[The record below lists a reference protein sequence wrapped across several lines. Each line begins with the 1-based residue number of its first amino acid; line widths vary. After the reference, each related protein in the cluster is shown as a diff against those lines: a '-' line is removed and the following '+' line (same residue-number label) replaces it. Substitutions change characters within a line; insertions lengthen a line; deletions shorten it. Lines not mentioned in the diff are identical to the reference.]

1 MFGRSGKPLPLS
13 GGSRRRA
20 LLVEADPLLG
30 ELVRLPFHSRL
41 LDGEVL
47 GERYTDA
54 VQEPEQGPLVVLD
67 QVLVDHRERLRAAVV
82 EEFLPGGVV
91 LVDAQLEV
99 VYRGEA
105 EAQPLP
111 ADVLVGVPAPLLGLE
126 RLPQRDR
133 LAGGVPASDP
143 DEQPQVRQYR
153 PRHVTGT
160 HILQPPRPAREADEV
175 AEVGPHDL
183 GSQHTVLGCSLPKRI
198 LQQRLEIG
206 RTPGG
211 VPARRMLGVPATV
224 LAEDVPKLGVV
235 QQRPYLWIVGA
246 LEVVARLPR
255 LPSLKQHLEVLCRAA
270 RNPRALE
277 GVTQQR
283 APAARRRADEVRHLR
298 NRHARSSYPNACLSH
313 LPSPLI

>member
-13 GGSRRRA
+13 GDSRRRA
-20 LLVEADPLLG
+20 LVVEADPLLG

-47 GERYTDA
+47 GDGDADA
-54 VQEPEQGPLVVLD
+54 VQEPQHGPLVVLD
-67 QVLVDHRERLRAAVV
+67 QVLVDHLERLLAAAVA
-82 EEFLPGGVV
+82 ESLPGGVM

-99 VYRGEA
+99 VYSGEA
-105 EAQPLP
+105 ETQPLL
-111 ADVLVGVPAPLLGLE
+111 AEVLVGVPAPLLGLE

-133 LAGGVPASDP
+133 LAGSVPASDP
-143 DEQPQVRQYR
+143 DEPPQVRQYR
-153 PRHVTGT
+153 RWHVAGT
-160 HILQPPRPAREADEV
+160 HILQPPRPAREPYEV

-183 GSQHTVLGCSLPKRI
+183 GPQHAVLGRSLPHRI

-211 VPARRMLGVPATV
+211 VPPRRMLGVPAAV

-235 QQRPYLWIVGA
+235 QQRPYLRIVGA

-255 LPSLKQHLEVLCRAA
+255 LPSLQQHLEVLRRAA

-298 NRHARSSYPNACLSH
+298 NRHARSSYPAVCLSH
-313 LPSPLI
+313 PPSPLV